1 MTVEEFKKNQYGL
14 PIKSGVYCFY
24 KHNELLYVG
33 KAINIKK
40 RVSSYFQRS
49 KNTSSRIE
57 LMIKKTSHID
67 FTIVNNESDALILE
81 NNLIK
86 AHRPKYNILLKD
98 DKTYPFICIKN
109 ERFPRITITR
119 KINKD
124 GAKYYGPYTSV
135 KLIKSIIKFIT
146 NTYQIRSCKYDLSEK
161 NILTRKYKIC
171 LDYHIG
177 KCKGPCEGLQSEKSY
192 DLQMN
197 EVTKILKGNTKDLL
211 VDLESEMNKAS
222 GTMEFEKAQEYKNRI
237 YQVEKFYSKSII
249 VNPRLNNIAVFN
261 IEKKTFGT
269 YVNFIKLINGS
280 ITLCLNFN
288 VQNNLN
294 ENEKKCLEK
303 SIIQILEKYS
313 PKCKVVLT
321 PFKVN
326 IKNDEIQ
333 FLVPIKGDKKKL
345 LDLSLLNLKT
355 YTKSIEQKRI
365 EINTPYVIEQLKKDL
380 NLDKAPK
387 NIECFDISHL
397 QGEHVVASLVV
408 FKNGVPAKS
417 KYRHFNIKHGQG
429 NNDFLSMEEVVLR
442 HYKKYLN
449 TNTPLPELIIIDGG
463 KGQLNASLK
472 SLQRLEIE
480 NKVETIGLAKRLESV
495 FFYKKD
501 KPIMINRKSTSLK
514 LLQRVRNEAH
524 RFAIDFHRLKR
535 SKALTDSELFYID
548 GVGKSSVEK
557 LFNKLKSVKKIKSAT
572 LKELTLILGPDKGKK
587 VYMYFNKL

>member
-1 MTVEEFKKNQYGL
+1 
-14 PIKSGVYCFY
+14 
-24 KHNELLYVG
+24 
-33 KAINIKK
+33 
-40 RVSSYFQRS
+40 
-49 KNTSSRIE
+49 
-57 LMIKKTSHID
+57 
-67 FTIVNNESDALILE
+67 
-81 NNLIK
+81 
-86 AHRPKYNILLKD
+86 
-98 DKTYPFICIKN
+98 
-109 ERFPRITITR
+109 
-119 KINKD
+119 
-124 GAKYYGPYTSV
+124 
-135 KLIKSIIKFIT
+135 
-146 NTYQIRSCKYDLSEK
+146 
-161 NILTRKYKIC
+161 
-171 LDYHIG
+171 
-177 KCKGPCEGLQSEKSY
+177 
-192 DLQMN
+192 MN

-397 QGEHVVASLVV
+397 QGE
-408 FKNGVPAKS
+408 
-417 KYRHFNIKHGQG
+417 
-429 NNDFLSMEEVVLR
+429 
-442 HYKKYLN
+442 
-449 TNTPLPELIIIDGG
+449 
-463 KGQLNASLK
+463 
-472 SLQRLEIE
+472 
-480 NKVETIGLAKRLESV
+480 
-495 FFYKKD
+495 
-501 KPIMINRKSTSLK
+501 
-514 LLQRVRNEAH
+514 
-524 RFAIDFHRLKR
+524 
-535 SKALTDSELFYID
+535 
-548 GVGKSSVEK
+548 
-557 LFNKLKSVKKIKSAT
+557 
-572 LKELTLILGPDKGKK
+572 
-587 VYMYFNKL
+587 